1 MTTKGSKI
9 DSIPIIVIAGP
20 TASGKSDLAI
30 RLAKEL
36 DGEIINGDSR
46 QVYKE
51 LVIGTAKPSKKERS
65 IVPHHLYDYISVK
78 EDFNIYRY
86 QRDFNKLLESFPKK
100 KIPILVGGSGLYI
113 DSVIFNYELKEE
125 KPTKKEREKRE
136 RLNKLSINEL
146 QKLVS
151 DIDPKLLKKLNKSDR
166 NNPIRLIRVIER
178 EGEILNKKE
187 PKKHTYFVIDLDKK
201 LLNKKIETRVEKMF
215 EMGLLEENERLRK
228 KGLEKY
234 SALNTIGYQEFIPYF
249 EGKASLK
256 EVRKEIVKNTK
267 KYAKRQKTWFRK
279 HDHAIWTND
288 YNLILEESLKF
299 IKT

>member
-20 TASGKSDLAI
+20 TASGKSQLAI
-30 RLAKEL
+30 KLAKEIN
-36 DGEIINGDSR
+36 GEIINGDSR

-51 LVIGTAKPSKKERS
+51 LSIGTAKPSKKERR

-86 QRDFNKLLESFPKK
+86 QKDFNKLLKSFPKK

-125 KPTKKEREKRE
+125 KPSKKEQEKRVQ
-136 RLNKLSINEL
+136 LNKLSVKEL

-151 DIDPKLLKKLNKSDR
+151 DINPKLLKKLNRSDR

-187 PKKHTYFVIDLDKK
+187 PKKHKYFVIDIDKK
-201 LLNKKIETRVEKMF
+201 LLNKKIEKRIDRMF
-215 EMGLLEENERLRK
+215 ELGLLEENKKLREQ
-228 KGLEKY
+228 GLEKHPV
-234 SALNTIGYQEFIPYF
+234 LNTIGYQEFTPYF
-249 EGKASLK
+249 EGNRSLK
-256 EVRKEIVKNTK
+256 EVKREIIKNTK
-267 KYAKRQKTWFRK
+267 KYSKRQKTWFRK
-279 HDHAIWTND
+279 HKHAIWTSD